1 MGGVVNL
8 RPCVC
13 GDVCDRLRW
22 RKQGAKRSGSRRRVA
37 VNPISRYDAV
47 TATGGKAAIIP
58 HYSEAIDEDGEYYEK
73 VSYYCECT
81 KCGISTPFMSCEEAA
96 VDCWEGD

>member
-1 MGGVVNL
+1 MGVVVNL

-13 GDVCDRLRW
+13 G
-22 RKQGAKRSGSRRRVA
+22 
-37 VNPISRYDAV
+37 
-47 TATGGKAAIIP
+47 GKVAIIP
-58 HYSEAIDEDGEYYEK
+58 HYSEAIDENGEYYEK

-96 VDCWEGD
+96 ADCWEGTFATASGGGNREQKGVADVAEWR

>member
-1 MGGVVNL
+1 MGVVVNL

-13 GDVCDRLRW
+13 G
-22 RKQGAKRSGSRRRVA
+22 
-37 VNPISRYDAV
+37 
-47 TATGGKAAIIP
+47 GKAAILP
-58 HYSEAIDEDGEYYEK
+58 HYSEAIDENGEYYEK

-96 VDCWEGD
+96 ADCWEGTFPSAACGR